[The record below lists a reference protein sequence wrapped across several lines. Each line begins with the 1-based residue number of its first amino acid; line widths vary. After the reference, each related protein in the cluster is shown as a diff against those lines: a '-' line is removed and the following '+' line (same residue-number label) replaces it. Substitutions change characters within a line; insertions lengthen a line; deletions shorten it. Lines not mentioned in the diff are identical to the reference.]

1 MTSEVCVSFADRVAE
16 RVASIKPGP
25 RNFFDRL
32 PPEAQAEL
40 VEVRRRFH
48 AGEIQSSASALA
60 DVLIEEAAASGYELC
75 GPQGLRVWLS
85 RKD

>member
-1 MTSEVCVSFADRVAE
+1 MSLADRVAG
-16 RVASIKPGP
+16 RIAAIRPGP
-25 RNFFDRL
+25 KNFFDRL
-32 PPEAQAEL
+32 SPEAQAEL
-40 VEVRRRFH
+40 LEVRRRFH

-75 GPQGLRVWLS
+75 GPQGMRVWLS